1 VGATPNALTNMNS
14 VASTYT
20 LKGDKT
26 WKNHLK
32 NGKKIKLIK
41 I

>member
-1 VGATPNALTNMNS
+1 MFIHILNNGTYEYRVVGATPNALTNMNS

-26 WKNHLK
+26 
-32 NGKKIKLIK
+32 
-41 I
+41 